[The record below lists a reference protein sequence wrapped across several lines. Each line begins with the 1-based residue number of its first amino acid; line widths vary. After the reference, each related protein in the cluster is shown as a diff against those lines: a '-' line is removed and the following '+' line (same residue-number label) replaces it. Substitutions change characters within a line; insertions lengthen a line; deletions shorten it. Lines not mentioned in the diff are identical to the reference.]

1 MIPTLSSQS
10 EESEFLTLVLQMLGV
25 DQPEGIS
32 PPVDLIIGGKLPV
45 RISQLRNQW
54 FLIGTIAT
62 EILKCEEGPLLSLLE
77 QASSMWGT
85 LEGTFCYE
93 KKEDILVLWRNISG
107 LKEQEL
113 DPMISRFLEELEFW
127 RTEAFTA
134 GYTGREVFP

>member
-1 MIPTLSSQS
+1 MSPTLSSPS
-10 EESEFLTLVLQMLGV
+10 EEPAFINLILRMLGV

-32 PPVDLIIGGKLPV
+32 LPVDLIIGGKLPI
-45 RISQLRNQW
+45 RICQLKNQW
-54 FLIGTIAT
+54 FLIGTIAV
-62 EILKCEEGPLLSLLE
+62 EISKCDEGPLLALLQ

-93 KKEDILVLWRNISG
+93 KKEDILVLWENISG

-134 GYTGREVFP
+134 GYTGREIFP